1 MKYFKLY
8 QTNYVLKKRIEKGE
22 EMEGKLYVVG
32 TPIGNLED
40 ITFRAISILK
50 EVDFIIAEDTRV
62 TLKLLNRYGIKK
74 KIYSNH
80 KYSEE
85 KETMFLVEKI
95 LKGELAAL
103 VSDAGTP
110 CICDPGDVLVR
121 LCREREIEVVVI
133 PGACAAISAL
143 SISGIDS
150 ARFTFYGFLPRDIKE
165 RKKVLLFLK
174 ELNHIVVL
182 YEAPHK
188 LLKTLKDILEY
199 FKDRE
204 IVLVKELTKVH
215 ELVESTTVIKAIEK
229 YEKEEIKGEYVLI
242 VKGAIKREEKGS
254 LEEAIEFAKQ
264 LILNGE
270 KVTSASKKAALF
282 FNFSK
287 GEIYKKLID
296 G

>member
-1 MKYFKLY
+1 M
-8 QTNYVLKKRIEKGE
+8 Q
-22 EMEGKLYVVG
+22 GKLYVVG
-32 TPIGNLED
+32 TPIGNLKD

-62 TLKLLNRYGIKK
+62 TIKLLNRYGIKK

-80 KYSEE
+80 KFSEE

-121 LCREREIEVVVI
+121 LCRERGIEVVVV
-133 PGACAAISAL
+133 PGVCALVAAL
-143 SISGIDS
+143 SISGIDCS
-150 ARFTFYGFLPRDIKE
+150 RFTFYGFLPLDTKE
-165 RKKVLLFLK
+165 RKKALLFLK
-174 ELNHIVVL
+174 ELSHTVIL

-204 IVLVKELTKVH
+204 IILVKELTKVH
-215 ELVESTTVIKAIEK
+215 ELVEPTTVSKALEK
-229 YEKEEIKGEYVLI
+229 YKGEEIKGEYVLI
-242 VKGAIKREEKGS
+242 LKGVLENKGQGS
-254 LEEAIEFAKQ
+254 LEEAIEFAKH
-264 LILNGE
+264 LISTGE
-270 KVTSASKKAALF
+270 KATAAAKKAALF

-287 GEIYKKLID
+287 GEIYKKML
-296 G
+296 GE

>member
-1 MKYFKLY
+1 MK
-8 QTNYVLKKRIEKGE
+8 
-22 EMEGKLYVVG
+22 GKLYVVG

-40 ITFRAISILK
+40 VTHRAISTLK
-50 EVDFIIAEDTRV
+50 EVDFIVAEDTRV
-62 TLKLLNRYGIKK
+62 TIKLLNRYGIKK

-80 KYSEE
+80 KFSEE

-95 LKGELAAL
+95 LKGEFAAL

-121 LCREREIEVVVI
+121 LCREREIEVVVV
-133 PGACAAISAL
+133 PGVCALVAAL
-143 SISGIDS
+143 SISGIDCS
-150 ARFTFYGFLPRDIKE
+150 RFTFYGFLSQSTKE
-165 RKKVLLFLK
+165 RKKALLFLK
-174 ELNHIVVL
+174 ELNHTVIL

-204 IVLVKELTKVH
+204 IILVKELTKVH
-215 ELVESTTVIKAIEK
+215 EFVELTTVSKAVEK

-242 VKGAIKREEKGS
+242 LKGNIEKKEKVS
-254 LEEAIEFAKQ
+254 LEEAIEFAKH
-264 LILNGE
+264 LISTGE
-270 KVTSASKKAALF
+270 KATSAAKKAALF

-287 GEIYKKLID
+287 GEIYKNLLDEK
-296 G
+296 